1 MAAAEGFDYN
11 AINDGANYL
20 LDRTKHRPTIGIIC
34 GSGLGSL
41 VDHLTERESFSY
53 EDIPNFPVSTVHGH
67 DGRVVFGLLNGVPV
81 MCMKGRVHRYEG
93 YPMWKTTVPIRV
105 MRLVGVSDVIISTAT
120 GGLNRGYKIGDVMI
134 IKDHINMPGFSGD
147 SPLIGKNDERFGPR
161 FPGMSN
167 AYDKQ
172 LRQEAKN
179 VVKEMGIE
187 ESVHEGV
194 YVMLG
199 GPSYE
204 TVAELRL
211 LRLLGADAVGMSTV
225 AEVVVAR
232 HCGMRVFAFSLITN
246 KCIMDWD
253 TDDEPL
259 HTEVIAVAEQRK
271 HHLQELVAR
280 MAARMVQK

>member
-1 MAAAEGFDYN
+1 
-11 AINDGANYL
+11 
-20 LDRTKHRPTIGIIC
+20 
-34 GSGLGSL
+34 
-41 VDHLTERESFSY
+41 
-53 EDIPNFPVSTVHGH
+53 
-67 DGRVVFGLLNGVPV
+67 

-259 HTEVIAVAEQRK
+259 HTEMLSSHSGEPPDQMPAV
-271 HHLQELVAR
+271 
-280 MAARMVQK
+280 